1 VVKRKNNLTAFWVGG
16 RLAASKGELIMSNKP
31 NFRDPVFVRS
41 DDTCDVKAS
50 VVEWG
55 CDALGISVN
64 IEGSS
69 GIVLIN
75 AEDWPTIVS
84 CINAELQRVQ

>member
-1 VVKRKNNLTAFWVGG
+1 MPAKT
-16 RLAASKGELIMSNKP
+16 
-31 NFRDPVFVRS
+31 NFRDPVFVRK

-50 VVEWG
+50 VVEWADG
-55 CDALGISVN
+55 HISVN
-64 IEGSS
+64 IEGSQ
-69 GIVLIN
+69 GFVLIN